1 MRQLRII
8 QQVTNR
14 ESPALDKY
22 LREVAR
28 FKRITPDEEAI
39 LARKIRQGDRKALE
53 TLVNSNLRFVIS
65 VAKQY
70 QNQGLPLSDLINE
83 GNLGLVKAA
92 ERFDETKGFKFIS
105 YAVWWIRQSILQA
118 LSEHARIVRLP
129 LNRLGSFNQII
140 KVFTALEQEYQREP
154 MPEEV
159 GDQLNLAPHAVDEA
173 LNSSNYHISLDT
185 SFKEEDNAEF
195 NLYDILLS
203 NDTPDP
209 DSNLLNKSLKEDID
223 RTLEVLTDRE
233 SEILKYYYGLN
244 GFHSHSLIE
253 IGSKLQ
259 ITRERVRQIKDKA
272 LKKLQYAKRHEILKI
287 YVA

>member
-22 LREVAR
+22 LREVAK
-28 FKRITPDEEAI
+28 FNRITPDEEAV
-39 LARKIRQGDRKALE
+39 LAQKIRQGDRKALE
-53 TLVNSNLRFVIS
+53 ALVNANLRFVIS

-70 QNQGLPLSDLINE
+70 QNQGLPLPDLINE

-105 YAVWWIRQSILQA
+105 YAVWWIRQAILQA
-118 LSEHARIVRLP
+118 LTEQARIVRLP

-140 KVFTALEQEYQREP
+140 KVFNDLEQEYQREP

-159 GDQLNLAPHAVDEA
+159 GDHLNLAPNAVDAA

-185 SFKEEDNAEF
+185 SFKDDDNAEY
-195 NLYDILLS
+195 NLYDLLLL
-203 NDTPDP
+203 NDTAEP

-223 RTLEVLTDRE
+223 RTLETLSDRE

-272 LKKLQYAKRHEILKI
+272 LKKLQYARKHEILKI